1 MKILFLSAVNIS
13 DINQR
18 NIYTDLL
25 REFIRNG
32 HYVYS
37 VTPSERRLKRKT
49 SLIEGKSYKLLQ
61 VRTFNLQK
69 TNVIEKGFSTL
80 SFGYLFKRGISNY
93 FKDVKFDLIL
103 HTTPPITF
111 VNVIKFYKKKYKSY
125 VYLLLKDIFP
135 QNAVDLA
142 LFNKKSLIY
151 KYFKLKEKE
160 LYDISDYI
168 GCMSPKNKEYLLY
181 NKPSVSNSKVEI
193 NPNSIEIID
202 KQLSFQQI
210 QKIRVRYGLPDN
222 KTIFIYGGNLG
233 EPQGIQFLL
242 NVISSNKNNKKV
254 FFLIIGSGTHY
265 NKIHNELTK
274 MSVENTKLFKS
285 FDSEEYRELVICSDV
300 GLIFL
305 DHRFTIP
312 NFPSR
317 LLSYMEN
324 KKPVIAATDLSTDIG
339 KIISENNFGYWVE
352 SGNLEGF
359 NNYLNCFTENKNKID
374 IMGNRGYNYLIENY
388 TVASSY
394 NIIMNHFLD

>member
-1 MKILFLSAVNIS
+1 LKILFLSAINIF

-37 VTPSERRLKRKT
+37 VSPSERRLKKKT
-49 SLIEGKSYKLLQ
+49 TLIEGENYKLLQ
-61 VRTFNLQK
+61 IQTLSLQK

-80 SFGYLFKRGISNY
+80 TIGYLFKRGISNY
-93 FKDVKFDLIL
+93 FGNVKFDLIL

-111 VNVIKFYKKKYKSY
+111 VNVIEFYKKKYKSY
-125 VYLLLKDIFP
+125 IYLLLKDIFP

-142 LFNKKSLIY
+142 FFNKKSLIY

-168 GCMSPKNKEYLLY
+168 GCMSPANKEYLLY
-181 NKPSVSNSKVEI
+181 NKPSVPNSKIEI
-193 NPNSIEIID
+193 NPNSIKIID
-202 KQLSFQQI
+202 KKLSFQQI
-210 QKIRVRYGLPDN
+210 QKIKVKYELPDN

-233 EPQGIQFLL
+233 EPQGIPFLL
-242 NVISSNKNNKKV
+242 NVINSNKKNKNV

-265 NKIHNELTK
+265 NKIHNALIK
-274 MSVENTKLFKS
+274 MSVKNAKLLKS
-285 FDSEEYRELVICSDV
+285 LNPEEYRELVICSDV

-317 LLSYMEN
+317 LLSYLEN
-324 KKPVIAATDLSTDIG
+324 KKPVLAATDMVTDIG
-339 KIISENNFGYWVE
+339 EIMSNNKFGYWVE
-352 SGNLEGF
+352 SGDLKIY
-359 NNYLNCFTENKNKID
+359 NNYLNHFTDNPNIID
-374 IMGNRGYNYLIENY
+374 EMGNRGYQYLTKNY
-388 TVASSY
+388 TVESSY
-394 NIIMNHFLD
+394 DIIMNHFSN